1 MIGMLAPDL
10 IKDELPKDNVPLPGN
25 GLAAEREFYEGYAW
39 CLNPHLTV
47 HKAIEHLRDEIGKLP
62 KLLPGWRSDEAV
74 TNVYLLSCGLL
85 NCADEYLRG
94 PGLRLPWRLA
104 TTPSGRCVRWM
115 ADNFWD
121 VKKRRRNE
129 LRQWRDLWLGALHNF
144 LAVAASGSATEL
156 GAFAEAGEELTSLLN
171 TTLPREL
178 LDDRVGIPSPFRR
191 LDMTHHDVI
200 ALGERYVDRFPDR
213 AQTILL
219 VGLRTSGSYFAP
231 LLRAFLANKGFAS
244 VSLLT
249 LSPSKGPGRGE
260 AKELRRY
267 AERGYTAVIVDDP
280 PHTGGTILT
289 ALEIARRAGFALG
302 KLRALVPPHP
312 ARPNWFQPL
321 SEDTVISLDP
331 GQWQKRRLLDLKTV
345 QQRLSEYFGGRD
357 YTRVSLVASDRAEAM
372 NARLQDAVSDERGTR
387 LKRIFEVHLETQQG
401 RKEVRYVLAKSV
413 GWGWLG
419 YHAFL
424 AGTRLSGFVPP
435 VLGLRDG
442 ILYMEWVP
450 DSATETDRLAR
461 IDAVAAYIAARVR
474 HLSLARETAA
484 GLDPPRQGNGAR
496 LLREQL
502 SKAYGPFPINMLMQP
517 RLGGLL
523 RGLACPFPTFIDG
536 NMQREDWVDGAHGL
550 LKSDYEHHGL
560 GKEELNVIDPAYDL
574 ADTILQLELTAD
586 DESVLVRRYI
596 DETGDAGVVH
606 RLMLNKLLAGLW
618 TMKRAHEQLLGKAAA
633 SDRQQ
638 ALHRQFLRAWDF
650 LTVQAARYCGRQRPT
665 IAPRWQSPLVAL
677 DIDGVID
684 RRLFGFP
691 TTTPAGVEALA
702 LLNENGHSVA
712 LNTARS
718 VAEVKAYCEA
728 YQLAGGVA
736 EHGGYIWDAVNKRGR
751 SLLSVE
757 TTAQLD
763 ELRRL
768 LDRTPGVFLDDRH
781 RYSIR
786 AFSYQDKP
794 RSMVTRVLKHIR
806 ASSIG
811 DGIVGPVPTL
821 LVQHLLTEHNLDR
834 LYFHHTD
841 IDTTIVAKEANKGT
855 GLLALRDWILGTDAK
870 TIAVGDQEADLW
882 MFRAATHSF
891 APANI
896 RRQREARLLG
906 CGIVRGAYQRGLL
919 EIARILTNT
928 EKRSGKVTPDAVDL
942 FLQALCAAD
951 RSRLMNLAHAVLAC
965 VFP

>member
-1 MIGMLAPDL
+1 MLAPDL
-10 IKDELPKDNVPLPGN
+10 IKDELPKDKAPLPGN

-47 HKAIEHLRDEIGKLP
+47 RKAIEHLRDEIGKLP
-62 KLLPGWRSDEAV
+62 KLPPGWQAEEAV

-85 NCADEYLRG
+85 NCTDEYLRG

-104 TTPSGRCVRWM
+104 TTLPGRCARWM
-115 ADNFWD
+115 ADNILD
-121 VKKRRRNE
+121 LRQRRRNE
-129 LRQWRDLWLGALHNF
+129 LRQWRDLWLGALHDF
-144 LAVAASGSATEL
+144 LAVAVSGSATEL

-171 TTLPREL
+171 ATLPQEL

-200 ALGERYVDRFPDR
+200 ALGERYVERFPDR
-213 AQTILL
+213 AQAILL

-231 LLRAFLANKGFAS
+231 LLLAFLANKGYAS

-249 LSPSKGPGRGE
+249 LSPSKGPGRTE
-260 AKELRRY
+260 AKELRRF
-267 AERGYTAVIVDDP
+267 AEQGYTAVIVDDP

-289 ALEIARRAGFALG
+289 ALEIARRAGFAPG

-312 ARPNWFQPL
+312 ARPNWFRPL

-331 GQWQKRRLLDLKTV
+331 EQWQKRRLLDLKTV

-357 YTRVSLVASDRAEAM
+357 YTRVSVMASDRAEAM
-372 NARLQDAVSDERGTR
+372 NAHLQDSVSDERGTR
-387 LKRIFEVHLETQQG
+387 LKRIFEVHLERPQG

-424 AGTRLSGFVPP
+424 AGTRLAGFVPP

-450 DSATETDRLAR
+450 DSGLEIDRAAR
-461 IDAVAAYIAARVR
+461 IDAAADYTAARVR
-474 HLSLARETAA
+474 HLSLACETAA

-502 SKAYGPFPINMLMQP
+502 SKAYGPFPINMLMRP

-536 NMQREDWVDGAHGL
+536 NMQRDEWIDGAHGL
-550 LKSDYEHHGL
+550 LKADYEHHGL

-574 ADTILQLELTAD
+574 ADTILHLELTAEE
-586 DESVLVRRYI
+586 ESVLIQRYV
-596 DETGDAGVVH
+596 DQSGDAGVAQ

-618 TMKRAHEQLLGKAAA
+618 TMKRAHQQLLGKAAA

-650 LTVQAARYCGRQRPT
+650 LTVQAARYCGRQRPS

-691 TTTPAGVEALA
+691 TTTPAGIEALA
-702 LLNENGHSVA
+702 LLNEHGYSVA

-718 VAEVKAYCEA
+718 AAEVKAYCEA
-728 YQLAGGVA
+728 YPLAGGIA
-736 EHGGYIWDAVNKRGR
+736 EHGGYIWDAIKKRGR
-751 SLLSVE
+751 PLLSAE
-757 TTAQLD
+757 TAAQLD
-763 ELRRL
+763 ELRHHLERM
-768 LDRTPGVFLDDRH
+768 PGVFLDDRH
-781 RYSIR
+781 HYSIR

-811 DGIVGPVPTL
+811 DGAVGPVPTL
-821 LVQHLLTEHNLDR
+821 LVQHLLTEHGLDR
-834 LYFHHTD
+834 LCFHHTD
-841 IDTTIVAKEANKGT
+841 IDTTITAKEANKGS
-855 GLLALRDWILGTDAK
+855 GLLALSDWTVGTDTK

-882 MFRAATHSF
+882 MFRAATQSF

-896 RRQREARLLG
+896 GRAREARLLG
-906 CGIVRGAYQRGLL
+906 CRIVRGAYQRGLL

-928 EKRSGKVTPDAVDL
+928 EKQRGKMAPDANDL
-942 FLQALCAAD
+942 FLQALYAAD
-951 RSRLMNLAHAVLAC
+951 RSRLMNLTHAVLAS